1 MNNLSKQQIKDF
13 ITVDDLVSILNAYP
27 ATSVYTMEDFF
38 NNETNAQGKLDLL
51 SHATTVDF
59 TDKYLLTIVY
69 DSAFGTSYKT
79 FSTVNLVE
87 SLDLSTLN
95 RAIQSYYANLSPLP
109 ALANALGLQH
119 DSLQDV
125 VDLIQY
131 RENVLRDYH
140 DKTELLSNV
149 DIEDLYSYLIARKMV
164 KDFASLY
171 QYGARLDDIKVLD
184 KDRLVEIA
192 LDYTIQLYYQNAP
205 ASKEDWYN
213 IIKKYIA

>member
-13 ITVDDLVSILNAYP
+13 ITVDDLVTILNAYP

-69 DSAFGTSYKT
+69 DSAFGTSYET
-79 FSTVNLVE
+79 FSTMDLVE

-95 RAIQSYYANLSPLP
+95 SAIQSYHY
-109 ALANALGLQH
+109 QIY

>member
-13 ITVDDLVSILNAYP
+13 ITVDDLVTILNSYP

-69 DSAFGTSYKT
+69 DSAFGTSYET
-79 FSTVNLVE
+79 FSTMDLVE

-95 RAIQSYYANLSPLP
+95 SAIQSYHY
-109 ALANALGLQH
+109 QIY

-192 LDYTIQLYYQNAP
+192 LDYNIQLYYQNAP